1 MSYDKSLAILGICK
15 VTVDGT
21 DLGYSR
27 GACSWTVQRVFHAIA
42 ANGDMGDT
50 VNSEI
55 LDEERATLSLNQ
67 LIISAADFAK
77 LYPAVSEASGV
88 VTPTG
93 AVADTTDYHTVVAV
107 AKTKGG
113 KYVRY
118 TLNNAFV
125 KSNIDWQFTERD
137 EVVANI
143 VYEACYAAKTDLWSY
158 TAPYTIEFLDT
169 LS

>member
-77 LYPAVSEASGV
+77 LYPAI
-88 VTPTG
+88 
-93 AVADTTDYHTVVAV
+93 ADTTDYHTVVAI

>member
-15 VTVDGT
+15 VTVDAT

-27 GACSWTVQRVFHAIA
+27 GACSWTVQRVFHSVT

-50 VNSEI
+50 VGSEI

-67 LIISAADFAK
+67 LIISASDFKK
-77 LYPAVSEASGV
+77 LYPAVAEASGV
-88 VTPTG
+88 ITPTG
-93 AVADTTDYHTVVAV
+93 AVNDTNDYHTVVAI

-118 TLNNAFV
+118 TLQNAFV
-125 KSNIDWQFTERD
+125 KSNIDWQFNERD

-143 VYEACYAAKTDLWSY
+143 VYEACYAAKNDLWSY
-158 TAPYTIEFLDT
+158 TAPYTIEFLNT